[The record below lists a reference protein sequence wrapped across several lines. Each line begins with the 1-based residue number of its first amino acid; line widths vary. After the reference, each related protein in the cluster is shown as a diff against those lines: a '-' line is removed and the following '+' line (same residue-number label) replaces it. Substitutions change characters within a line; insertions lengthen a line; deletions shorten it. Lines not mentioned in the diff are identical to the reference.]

1 MKHNKYLIFSL
12 LGLVTLM
19 SSCSNEENINSDRS
33 ATLSASI
40 EETPATRLYMD
51 GTTNKWTTGDAMK
64 VWSDNTST
72 ANDFTVVAGG
82 NALADITG
90 TQPTRTSVF
99 YAVASKSNGNFV
111 SGSGATAYVK
121 FNVDDVSTANEMTS
135 SNANFKNIMVG
146 ATDNGGNVIKFYN
159 AGCLLKININ
169 NNTDKTIQSVRLDA
183 INTSNCISNVK
194 QNVTAISSTGI
205 TLNSVE
211 DNGGMCNYKQK
222 DVNIAT
228 NGNETLYFLLP
239 VPVGQSAN
247 AFKITAYT
255 EQGCTGTQVL
265 TKTTSSAVTLEK
277 NKIIDLGTA
286 QYVYRYIVYV
296 TSETGG
302 NATISAVS
310 NAVASGDN
318 AYTTSTTGQAQVS
331 ASPLNSSYTF
341 VGWYKNDGTQ
351 ISTTTPLTITI
362 KDYDSQTLIARWKAT
377 WTGNGADAGTVP
389 NGGTINVP

>member
-146 ATDNGGNVIKFYN
+146 ATDNGGN
-159 AGCLLKININ
+159 
-169 NNTDKTIQSVRLDA
+169 
-183 INTSNCISNVK
+183 
-194 QNVTAISSTGI
+194 
-205 TLNSVE
+205 
-211 DNGGMCNYKQK
+211 
-222 DVNIAT
+222 
-228 NGNETLYFLLP
+228 
-239 VPVGQSAN
+239 
-247 AFKITAYT
+247 
-255 EQGCTGTQVL
+255 
-265 TKTTSSAVTLEK
+265 
-277 NKIIDLGTA
+277 
-286 QYVYRYIVYV
+286 
-296 TSETGG
+296 
-302 NATISAVS
+302 ATISAVS